1 MKLTPEQ
8 VDSFWQDGYLLSD
21 GFLDTAEV
29 AHLRECYIATVDHL
43 VRNEA
48 SLIIELRK
56 IIRMIGRAAVLGF
69 QLLKTYARVNL
80 DI

>member
-1 MKLTPEQ
+1 ME
-8 VDSFWQDGYLLSD
+8 
-21 GFLDTAEV
+21 A
-29 AHLRECYIATVDHL
+29 YIFVFSKI
-43 VRNEA
+43 RNGS

-56 IIRMIGRAAVLGF
+56 IIRMIGRAALLGF

>member
-1 MKLTPEQ
+1 
-8 VDSFWQDGYLLSD
+8 
-21 GFLDTAEV
+21 TAEV